1 MKCRSSTL
9 TIAVLKRFL
18 DRVLFYCMDIL
29 ISNKNV
35 NQDLVVESRKHK
47 YLPRFALFYWCE
59 FSRISLSI
67 SLLCFVY
74 VYTSIALDSQAG
86 SHIA

>member
-1 MKCRSSTL
+1 MKCRSPTP
-9 TIAVLKRFL
+9 TIAVLKSFL
-18 DRVLFYCMDIL
+18 DQVLFYCMDIL

-59 FSRISLSI
+59 FSISLSI
-67 SLLCFVY
+67 SLLCFIY

-86 SHIA
+86 SHIG